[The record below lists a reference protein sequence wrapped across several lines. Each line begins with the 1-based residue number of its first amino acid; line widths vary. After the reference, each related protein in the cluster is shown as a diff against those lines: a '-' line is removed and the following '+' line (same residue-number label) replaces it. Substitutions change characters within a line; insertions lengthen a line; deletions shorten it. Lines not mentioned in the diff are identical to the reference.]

1 MSVLVYTEHIEG
13 QFKKSAFEVVSYAKE
28 IAKMLNEQL
37 IALSIGNISD
47 ENLKALSEYGAD
59 KILIVREDS
68 LNVFSNKAY
77 TSVIAEAATKENSS
91 FIILSNSFSGKGLAP
106 SLAVSLKAG
115 VVSGAVDL
123 PKIENGKTLV
133 KKPVFS
139 GKAFAWVELL

>member
-123 PKIENGKTLV
+123 PKSENGKTLV
-133 KKPVFS
+133 K
-139 GKAFAWVELL
+139 